1 MKKHF
6 SFLTLVLSMAL
17 TLGFVGCKGS
27 KDGDK
32 KGDDGKVA
40 EAKTEAKGPSML
52 KLDKLDGLQV
62 EVPADTK
69 AGDAIGGKG
78 VMLQGAGLVMTIEPG
93 EGKPEDV
100 DKAKED
106 VDMYTPQD
114 LKVEKLEDG
123 FLLTFTNKGGMG
135 TNYWL
140 TGRRTID
147 GKAYWCS
154 TTAAKPEFVESAA
167 KVCKSLKK

>member
-17 TLGFVGCKGS
+17 ALGFGGCKES

-32 KGDDGKVA
+32 KGADGKPA
-40 EAKTEAKGPSML
+40 EGKTENKGPAML

-62 EVPADTK
+62 EAPADTK
-69 AGDAIGGKG
+69 AEDAIGGKG

-93 EGKPEDV
+93 EGKPEDA

-140 TGRRTID
+140 TGRRTIG

-167 KVCKSLKK
+167 KACKSLKK